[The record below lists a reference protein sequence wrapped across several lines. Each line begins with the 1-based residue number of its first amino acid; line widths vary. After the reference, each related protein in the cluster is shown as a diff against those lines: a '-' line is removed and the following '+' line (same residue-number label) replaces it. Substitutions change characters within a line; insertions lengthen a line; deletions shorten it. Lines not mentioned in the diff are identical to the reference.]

1 MDSSKVG
8 RFLPFQWMTL
18 QASGSH
24 ENWLMA
30 EKAAEFRPLWTGGVA
45 RPHTV
50 KNKSRQLALTAD
62 G

>member
-1 MDSSKVG
+1 MKTGGGVK
-8 RFLPFQWMTL
+8 R
-18 QASGSH
+18 
-24 ENWLMA
+24 
-30 EKAAEFRPLWTGGVA
+30 AAELRSAWTGGVA

>member
-1 MDSSKVG
+1 MESSKVG
-8 RFLPFQWMTL
+8 RFPPFQWMTL
-18 QASGSH
+18 HGRGSH
-24 ENWLMA
+24 ENWWRV
-30 EKAAEFRPLWTGGVA
+30 KRAAELRSAWTGGVA

>member
-1 MDSSKVG
+1 LTLDMESSKVG

-30 EKAAEFRPLWTGGVA
+30 EKAAEFRPSGRAGSPVPTQSKTKAASL
-45 RPHTV
+45 H
-50 KNKSRQLALTAD
+50 
-62 G
+62 